1 MTTMNATQAT
11 GAITIVDNSAIV
23 DGVDTLTVGGATY
36 TFVSGTAG
44 PTEIRIEATGPLT
57 AANIA
62 IRISTDV
69 LSTFCTAAAMLD
81 GVALTAATAGTTG
94 NSIPLSSTASTGA
107 LTVTSFAGG
116 QDSTDTSYATLAQ
129 LKQRVG
135 LSVGET
141 TNDTW
146 LQQLLNAAAV
156 LVDEKTRG
164 YRPGYEAFAASASET
179 RLFDDYI
186 FNGYLGIDDVQTI
199 TEVKRDTTVI
209 DSTFYRLWPFNPD
222 NGPYE
227 RLYFSNVY
235 AGRGDYSYYA
245 WLPMRRATIEVTGIW
260 GYCTTGNLPACVT
273 EAVLRQAELWYE
285 SAQLSPTEL
294 GAMLVNPYTSL
305 RADIE
310 IILRPVKRSARL
322 A

>member
-69 LSTFCTAAAMLD
+69 LSTFCTGAAMLD
-81 GVALTAATAGTTG
+81 AVALTAATAGTTG

-107 LTVTSFAGG
+107 LTVAPFAGG
-116 QDSTDTSYATLAQ
+116 RAGTDTSYATLAQ

-164 YRPGYEAFAASASET
+164 YRSGYEAFAASASET

-186 FNGYLGIDDVQTI
+186 FNGYLDIDDVQAI
-199 TEVKRDTTVI
+199 SAVGRDTTVI
-209 DSTFYRLWPFNPD
+209 DPTLYRLWPFNPD

-227 RLYFSNVY
+227 RLYFSNIY
-235 AGRGDYSYYA
+235 AGRANYGA
-245 WLPMRRATIEVTGIW
+245 WWPMRRATIEVTGIW
-260 GYCTTGNLPACVT
+260 GYCTTANLPACVT

-294 GAMLVNPYTSL
+294 GAMLVNPYTAL

-310 IILRPVKRSARL
+310 IILRPVKRSVRL